1 MSSTLV
7 HVTSEFHLT
16 GSYEAMGDVLYL
28 SSAEDDKWGAVQ
40 ETPEGHAV
48 RLGPDGQVTH
58 MTLINARWLLDRDG
72 ELVATLR
79 DGRQLRLLAPDLAG
93 LLD

>member
-1 MSSTLV
+1 M
-7 HVTSEFHLT
+7 
-16 GSYEAMGDVLYL
+16 LYL
-28 SSAEDDKWGAVQ
+28 CSAHDDKRGAQ

-72 ELVATLR
+72 EIVATLR
-79 DGRQLRLLAPDLAG
+79 DRRQLRLLAPDLAD
-93 LLD
+93 LLG